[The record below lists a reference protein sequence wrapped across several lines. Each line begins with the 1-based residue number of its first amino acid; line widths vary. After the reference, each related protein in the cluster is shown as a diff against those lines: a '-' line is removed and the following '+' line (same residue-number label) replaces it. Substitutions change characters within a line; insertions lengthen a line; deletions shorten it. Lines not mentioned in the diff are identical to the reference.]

1 MALRV
6 TQCPGC
12 ESTFNTSARVLEA
25 AEGFVRCGA
34 CLNVFEATANFT
46 DEAANQA
53 EHSPED
59 SVFVTGAEEYFNPA
73 AFLTRSA
80 LTESLDESTDGTE
93 ADTVEQQT
101 EPAEILPDEMPEPQ
115 SVAEVIE
122 EDLQEAGE
130 QIDEPVDEPE
140 VSAAAVGQ
148 IDEIIDEPEE
158 SAAAVEQIDEPVA
171 ELSGASTEEF
181 AAPPGEEETTD
192 PIFYIE
198 TTEVEASEDI
208 QAHSDEQAS
217 EDDTELVRAKALE
230 TELEDETALEALPQK
245 NLAAIEKVSYPLE
258 LESKT
263 ATRVGRRLLT
273 FAAVLLLLGTL
284 GTQVLLL
291 EMEQLSQSPRFRP
304 LYEQACQ
311 WISCE
316 LPVFVDNSAI
326 RSDSLLVRSHPE
338 IPDAQE
344 VTIIFHNGALF
355 PQPFP
360 LLQLGFTDLNNQL
373 VALREFT
380 ADEYLDP
387 GLRDVSLMP
396 VQSPVQIT
404 LEIVDPGPAAI
415 NYSVSFRSR
424 EE

>member
-12 ESTFNTSARVLEA
+12 ESTFNTSARVLET

-181 AAPPGEEETTD
+181 AAPPGEEETT
-192 PIFYIE
+192 
-198 TTEVEASEDI
+198 EVEASEDI

-245 NLAAIEKVSYPLE
+245 NLAAIE
-258 LESKT
+258 
-263 ATRVGRRLLT
+263 
-273 FAAVLLLLGTL
+273 
-284 GTQVLLL
+284 
-291 EMEQLSQSPRFRP
+291 
-304 LYEQACQ
+304 
-311 WISCE
+311 
-316 LPVFVDNSAI
+316 
-326 RSDSLLVRSHPE
+326 
-338 IPDAQE
+338 
-344 VTIIFHNGALF
+344 
-355 PQPFP
+355 
-360 LLQLGFTDLNNQL
+360 
-373 VALREFT
+373 
-380 ADEYLDP
+380 
-387 GLRDVSLMP
+387 
-396 VQSPVQIT
+396 
-404 LEIVDPGPAAI
+404 
-415 NYSVSFRSR
+415 
-424 EE
+424 